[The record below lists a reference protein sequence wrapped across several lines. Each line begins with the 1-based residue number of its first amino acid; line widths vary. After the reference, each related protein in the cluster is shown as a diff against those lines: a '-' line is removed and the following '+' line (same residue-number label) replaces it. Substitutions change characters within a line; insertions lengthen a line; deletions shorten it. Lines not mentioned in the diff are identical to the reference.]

1 MESDNTIIQ
10 IDQGNSTT
18 KLSVTNNL
26 NPCSTWEDPETW
38 IHRLNSLDK
47 DLDRISV
54 DTSKDNISN
63 LLKNRNNDEEFM
75 QKLPSTVDQM
85 WVENSSDNIV
95 LDGIDVNPSKI
106 WLNEG
111 QSTIFTLEIPTKA
124 EGDAAETDPNM
135 ENLDKTEENKN
146 KQDILVE
153 EEEEEE
159 EKFENTVEAKD
170 FHYFKRQ
177 CKFENFVTQ
186 LGSNSHRSKTQSAL
200 LSFFGNSL
208 QEPYIDSDEEDKN
221 ESNKPMI
228 GFDTRFTYTR
238 EGLMVYD
245 INSNIEI
252 DEPEESTKGIT
263 VQDYNVFRNTT
274 PANEYDKN
282 IKYDYYQKFKSYRN
296 ALAPFAGLE
305 FATDHERKI
314 YEFLPPFK

>member
-1 MESDNTIIQ
+1 M
-10 IDQGNSTT
+10 
-18 KLSVTNNL
+18 
-26 NPCSTWEDPETW
+26 
-38 IHRLNSLDK
+38 
-47 DLDRISV
+47 DRINV
-54 DTSKDNISN
+54 DTPKDKISST
-63 LLKNRNNDEEFM
+63 LKNRESNGQSMCKLISTAEQINVDESSE
-75 QKLPSTVDQM
+75 KL
-85 WVENSSDNIV
+85 IA
-95 LDGIDVNPSKI
+95 DGIDINASNI
-106 WLNEG
+106 CLNEA
-111 QSTIFTLEIPTKA
+111 QSTVFALEIPNKA
-124 EGDAAETDPNM
+124 EGDTADADPNA
-135 ENLDKTEENKN
+135 DKNEEDKS
-146 KQDILVE
+146 KTDLPA

-159 EKFENTVEAKD
+159 EKFDNTVEAKD

-200 LSFFGNSL
+200 YSFFGNSL

-221 ESNKPMI
+221 DSSKPMI

-245 INSNIEI
+245 INSTIEI
-252 DEPEESTKGIT
+252 DEPEEATKGIT
-263 VQDYNVFRNTT
+263 IQDYNVFRNTT

-282 IKYDYYQKFKSYRN
+282 TKYDYYQKFKSYRN